1 MRLNRIAGA
10 YQKSRYAFRREW
22 VSPGNQRFQG
32 CTFPTNTILV
42 LWETALKRFFAYEK
56 FSYSAGGNKMRL
68 NAAKKLDF
76 RFINSLR
83 RCG

>member
-32 CTFPTNTILV
+32 CTLPINTILV
-42 LWETALKRFFAYEK
+42 LWETAFKRFFAYKE
-56 FSYSAGGNKMRL
+56 FSCSADRRKQ
-68 NAAKKLDF
+68 NAAKRRKKI
-76 RFINSLR
+76 RFQAY
-83 RCG
+83 